1 MSQRGF
7 WDEQERMSKLHS
19 KKPVLKVLAETVPWK
34 AFTPL
39 LEQAYEREDRKSNAG
54 RKRIEPLI
62 LFKMLILQQLF
73 NLSDTELE
81 FQANDRRS
89 FEEFIGLGVMDSIP
103 DATTVAFFR
112 ERLRKA
118 GLIEEIFD
126 RFEQYLR
133 EQGFEARGGQIIDA
147 TIVPV
152 PKQRNTRS
160 ENEAIKEGQIPDG
173 WDETPER
180 LRQKDLDA
188 RWTQKNGINHYGY
201 KNGISVDVEHGII
214 RRYDIVPANVHDSQL
229 LPSLLD
235 PENSGDVVWGDS
247 AFAGMKFEDLLELG
261 GFKSNI
267 HEKGFRNNPLD
278 DEAKERNKER
288 SKIRA
293 KVEHVF
299 GGMVTWMKGKLTL
312 RIGLNRTKA
321 WWGLRNLTFNF
332 VRYIQLRARLA

>member
-7 WDEQERMSKLHS
+7 WDEQERISKLHTQ
-19 KKPVLKVLAETVPWK
+19 KPVLRVLAETVPWR
-34 AFTPL
+34 AFNPL
-39 LEQAYEREDRKSNAG
+39 LEQAYERDRKSNAG
-54 RKRIEPLI
+54 RKRIEPLV

-73 NLSDTELE
+73 NLSDAELE
-81 FQANDRRS
+81 FQVNDRRS
-89 FEEFIGLGVMDSIP
+89 FEEFIGLGVMDAIP

-118 GLIEEIFD
+118 GLIEEIFE
-126 RFEQYLR
+126 RFELYLR

-173 WDETPER
+173 WEEAPER

-201 KNGISVDVEHGII
+201 KNGISVDVEYGII

-247 AFAGMKFEDLLELG
+247 AFAGAKFEELLELG
-261 GFKSNI
+261 GFQTNI
-267 HEKGFRNNPLD
+267 HEKGSRNHPLG
-278 DEAKERNKER
+278 ACC
-288 SKIRA
+288 
-293 KVEHVF
+293 
-299 GGMVTWMKGKLTL
+299 T
-312 RIGLNRTKA
+312 
-321 WWGLRNLTFNF
+321 
-332 VRYIQLRARLA
+332 